1 MASLFRNRFNRSPAL
16 RRRRVQGAA
25 PAMPLERLEPRLAL
39 AGDTISR
46 PMLEQASTL
55 VMDSSMGPN
64 PVVMSKAQVVGNDVK
79 SFVIS
84 HVPEGS
90 VVEKWDAIKEQWVD
104 VSTMPTSSNPQE
116 LMRLLGNRLIQEAD
130 KLQWRPQ
137 AGVAGVTQQAFQ
149 MINWDDG
156 TELTAPNPDAV
167 PSEVQNLSLVPTGVG
182 KLTAS
187 WNAPA
192 SGNATSYTVA
202 IVTQS
207 GTLKSEKSVHVTA
220 ELSYDFTGLSPAN
233 SYAVSV
239 TACNAEGASAVQQD
253 VFGATVIDL
262 ITADAGWLL
271 NSSTPGRHAP
281 GGITVSSDGSVW
293 FTLPFSNQIQQL
305 TQVGGT
311 WTLQPP
317 IAVGHHPEGIV
328 GISDGSIWV
337 ANTQSNSVQQI
348 KQIGV
353 EWVAQ
358 PAIDTG
364 GSTTTESYPE
374 TILSSSD
381 GSVWFVNL
389 AGPPF
394 QQITNTDGVWEA
406 QEPIT
411 IPGSQYPEEQ
421 PLLTAGPDGSM
432 FATSMNSNL
441 VQFTQDNG
449 TWQKQVIWPPISSD
463 RTPLVDGTSTN
474 GLALTTGLDG
484 AIWIG
489 ASNGWGLA
497 VASEHIARL
506 TQANGVWQTESSYE
520 IPQTAYFLMTVGL
533 DGSIWFTNP
542 KANTVQQLKA
552 ENGRWILQ
560 APLAVGTTPAGITT
574 GLDGSIWLANYFS
587 RTLQQII
594 ATSNAPEA
602 LGVVLEPAASEMTLR
617 WQPPQFSGGGDIIEY
632 TATAAQGEDLHTI
645 TTTDLSCVFDG
656 LVVGSGPTYF
666 TVKAT
671 NFAGM
676 SEAAT
681 YQIDALGNAFS
692 TENWSIGVTTD
703 GTPLPSGSGFD
714 GQGNTFS
721 WQAMADAASGGE
733 RVGTALH
740 WGGVTFDLGA
750 PNQPNLI
757 FARGQELTA
766 EELHSENDAIPPNM
780 LNLLAASSNGAT
792 AATFQVNFTDGSS
805 VEWNQTVSDW
815 CNPTTEKNQ
824 FIASTQTYRN
834 TASGTQDATTNYLYA
849 YSLKIPEGK
858 AFESIGLPNNK
869 DLAIFDV
876 QMTTSVE
883 IPTEMLANPNPGY
896 TGYGLVVGN
905 NNTNNSDGFDGSGNY
920 YNVGSNG
927 NSIGET
933 IWGSEA
939 ATNYTVN
946 GLSWGGAFFELGPA
960 PNNAASARNPIYNN
974 VIKAQGQTIGLPVIS
989 EQQALVL
996 MIGAAANGN
1005 QLNQNFRIVLEDT
1018 QGATSY
1024 DTWTQTFTDWR
1035 NNDGDNKN
1043 PAPTQ
1048 QQLAVSGEALVA
1060 QTNVV
1065 NSLGNNQMKENAFV
1079 YGYAYEVPAGKV
1091 VVAIEFPTNENVGVL
1106 AISTVWQA

>member
-1 MASLFRNRFNRSPAL
+1 MYSLFRTRFSRSAAPC
-16 RRRRVQGAA
+16 RRRRRTGA

-39 AGDTISR
+39 ANDTVSR
-46 PMLEQASTL
+46 PTLEQATAL
-55 VMDSSMGPN
+55 VMDQSMGPN
-64 PVVMSKAQVVGNDVK
+64 PVLLSKAQVVGNDVK

-84 HVPEGS
+84 HVPLGS
-90 VVEKWDAIKEQWVD
+90 IVEKWDVIAQKWVD
-104 VSTMPTSSNPQE
+104 VSTLPTTSNPQE
-116 LMRLLGNRLIQEAD
+116 LMRLLGNRLIQEGD

-187 WNAPA
+187 WNAPL

-207 GTLKSEKSVHVTA
+207 GTIKPETSVYVTA
-220 ELSYDFTGLSPAN
+220 ELSYEFTGLSPAN

-253 VFGATVIDL
+253 VFGSSVIAL
-262 ITADAGWLL
+262 ITADGPWS
-271 NSSTPGRHAP
+271 NP

-293 FTLPFSNQIQQL
+293 FTLPRRNQIQQL
-305 TQVGGT
+305 TQIGGT

-317 IAVGHHPEGIV
+317 IAVGHQPEGLV

-337 ANTQSNSVQQI
+337 TNTQSSSVQQI

-381 GSVWFVNL
+381 GSVWFVN
-389 AGPPF
+389 AKGPPF
-394 QQITNTDGVWEA
+394 QQITNADGVWGA
-406 QEPIT
+406 QEPIN
-411 IPGSQYPEEQ
+411 IPMSQGADVQ

-432 FATSMNSNL
+432 FATTYESNL
-441 VQFTQDNG
+441 FQLTQDNG
-449 TWQKQVIWPPISSD
+449 TWQKQAIWPPNSSD
-463 RTPLVDGTSTN
+463 SVVSSTQSY
-474 GLALTTGLDG
+474 GRALTTGLDG

-489 ASNGWGLA
+489 VTAGTES
-497 VASEHIARL
+497 IARL
-506 TQANGVWQTESSYE
+506 TQTNDVWQTESSYE
-520 IPQTAYFLMTVGL
+520 IPSAGKSGYFLMTVGL

-542 KANTVQQLKA
+542 SANTVQQLKA
-552 ENGRWILQ
+552 ENGSWTLQ
-560 APLAVGTTPAGITT
+560 APLAVGTKPAGITT
-574 GLDGSIWLANYFS
+574 GLDGSIWLANYS
-587 RTLQQII
+587 SGTLQQII
-594 ATSNAPEA
+594 ATPNAPEA

-656 LVVGSGPTYF
+656 LVVGSGQTYF

-681 YQIDALGNAFS
+681 YQIDASGNAFS
-692 TENWSIGVTTD
+692 TENSSIGVTTD
-703 GTPLPSGSGFD
+703 GTPLPSGGGFD

-757 FARGQELTA
+757 FARGQELTV

-815 CNPTTEKNQ
+815 CIPTTETNQ

-849 YSLKIPEGK
+849 YSLKIPGGK
-858 AFESIGLPNNK
+858 VFESIGLPNNK
-869 DLAIFDV
+869 HLAIFDV

-974 VIKAQGQTIGLPVIS
+974 VIKAQGQTIGLPVMP

-1005 QLNQNFRIVLEDT
+1005 QLNQEFRIVLEDT

-1035 NNDGDNKN
+1035 NNDGDSNN
-1043 PAPTQ
+1043 PPPTQ

-1091 VVAIEFPTNENVGVL
+1091 VVAIEFPTNENVGIL